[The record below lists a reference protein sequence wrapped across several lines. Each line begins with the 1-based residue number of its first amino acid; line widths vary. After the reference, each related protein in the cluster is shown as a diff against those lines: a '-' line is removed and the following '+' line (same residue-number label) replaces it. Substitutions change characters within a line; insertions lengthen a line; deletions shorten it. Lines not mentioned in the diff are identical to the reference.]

1 MITCRVCHEG
11 KGQEEFNRDRS
22 RRLGRR
28 TICRTCQRDQKRR
41 HIVATPVVVQEPL
54 VEAVVPEP
62 VVMVQE
68 PEIETEPEP
77 EIEVEPEPEP
87 LRVCRVCRV
96 GKTIDQYHKD
106 RTKKSGYRGEC
117 RTCKAISDSSKT
129 KLKRIAAQQSV
140 ISKEDQQ
147 ASQAN
152 QIALKAL
159 VQRHERE
166 FLRLRESARR
176 NLGMV
181 PKWRQLG

>member
-22 RRLGRR
+22 KRSGRR
-28 TICRTCQRDQKRR
+28 TICRTCQQAQKRR
-41 HIVATPVVVQEPL
+41 HVVAAPVVAQEPL
-54 VEAVVPEP
+54 VEVVVPDP
-62 VVMVQE
+62 VEMVQE
-68 PEIETEPEP
+68 PEIEA
-77 EIEVEPEPEP
+77 EPEPEP

-117 RTCKAISDSSKT
+117 RTCKATSDSRKT
-129 KLKRIAAQQSV
+129 KLKRIAAKPA

-166 FLRLRESARR
+166 FLRLREVARR
-176 NLGMV
+176 NLEMV